1 MQRLWDDVRSA
12 IDTRV
17 GHNDLTKLKT
27 VLVAALSSRHKFVV
41 SSAIELWNERFG
53 VLDGLHYPNEVA
65 ESLARLRT
73 SANLLLPNFPD
84 IADNEVSP
92 SLCGYLVK
100 ADGEQ
105 VPPAAISFMDS
116 DDSDP
121 IEYASTG
128 GPRGRSLTPSIL
140 GSSPFK
146 ARSSPA
152 VNLGLPR
159 SSINH
164 QLLEVS
170 STASSRKKA
179 VKQDTTPRLRHD
191 DSQIKFAA
199 IEATPEPA
207 DAESQLLTDHQREIR
222 ERQEEENAAM
232 FADLR
237 SSPKPTEKKKE
248 KKRLSLTTDKPLS
261 QEPGEEQIS
270 TPSVTSAMRTL
281 DDWVTSSPTPQSR
294 KKKHVQAE
302 EDLPEVEEEPVE
314 IPSSPPNAAGR
325 SPSPA
330 ERSRTPS
337 PHSRSIIDVELVGQ
351 KSKGMEVPTVHPPG
365 PSGVDSPPSFANLV
379 DHLAAESV
387 TNSSPA
393 VPSARLSLSQ
403 LTKGSRKRHRS
414 PEKKA
419 SPEEEDG
426 DEVMEGALAIALS
439 PTTATEIQMAS
450 QMEKDIAPSQ
460 SHHKTRKRSRSKSS
474 QNNRKS
480 QEHQTTGS
488 LFVVDQPQQELPPT
502 SAQEERRRSSS
513 LSELDESMVQ
523 SLEAT
528 HSVDDGGQVR
538 YIELKPDQNFS
549 PEQYAK
555 VDVFS
560 SPAKTPEPEALRK
573 ETRIVPPARSS
584 TTKPK
589 ASAKKGDG
597 KEVSELAAV
606 RTTRGAQKRKSTTRA
621 VETTVATLTR
631 ASSRLRQVE
640 PPEVMDLEEVDP
652 SLARSGGKLS
662 RSQRKAAFADS
673 TTKTPAARSTDKH
686 VEFVEETPAP
696 QPNTTVPATQT
707 PKKSHKKKVV
717 ENEREEEVP
726 ASLNVMET
734 WMRKETPVP
743 VPVPTRKRK
752 TSQQVE
758 REPEPEREP
767 VEMTATVDTVAKSS
781 RNKRRKRD
789 EKRLQPQVVEDSQ
802 QDHGLRLEHE
812 GTTVPPLSQVQEKP
826 EKSSSSSTFRTAKT
840 VTGSQSSKV
849 EPDAAATEKNGR
861 RRGKKGRWAADR
873 SVVES
878 SQQAEEEERDARLR
892 EQQVSDEAMPDADV
906 DTELRSQPADAE
918 GDAVSIASSH
928 LEVEDAEEVTTVRY
942 INRRSQLRREVSKS
956 KSPSKSGLQLKSQTP
971 AEAAAPDTDMAEAEV
986 EAQLQS
992 SIRHA
997 SIDAEAGTPPRK
1009 RPENLME
1016 ALNNLQQERGQ
1027 EQAQEGGH
1035 SGEMWLL
1042 AHNSGQEVTHSS
1054 PASNGNWIS
1063 SFDAPSLGEY
1073 RMDSETLS
1081 SGSRRHFGHPR
1092 ETSNDFDTRQR
1103 LALATPA
1110 QQDSSVWT
1118 LSDSSWGAPSPG
1130 KHQVGSETRS
1140 PGNHRH
1146 SSGEQQ
1152 QQHFTS
1158 SPPPQLTQEEQR
1170 MLDEAREGQRKRSG
1184 APSTPPSQVEGGFQ
1198 QGLLEKAEV
1207 VESEAAVAEAKE
1219 AEGGD
1224 SSSED
1229 DSGENFEPSSSQ
1241 TPHLLKQVSQSLSQH
1256 VETVAKQ
1263 PSSHPTPPVRTQ
1275 EHHPEPPSAPTSS
1288 APASTSVAEKRKEEL
1303 TYENISAVFQ
1313 HGIEMLNRCEK
1324 GIRRHHV
1331 VKMEEMVFDIKAAMY
1346 NAEKRS
1352 REGLS
1357 EEERRVEFGRL

>member
-1 MQRLWDDVRSA
+1 MQTLWDDVRSA

-27 VLVAALSSRHKFVV
+27 VLAAALSSRHKFVV
-41 SSAIELWNERFG
+41 SSAIDLWNERFG

-65 ESLARLRT
+65 ESLARLRA

-92 SLCGYLVK
+92 SLCGYLIK
-100 ADGEQ
+100 ADGQQ
-105 VPPAAISFMDS
+105 VPPATISFMDS
-116 DDSDP
+116 DDSEP

-128 GPRGRSLTPSIL
+128 GPRGRSLTPSLL

-152 VNLGLPR
+152 VNLGLPY

-164 QLLEVS
+164 QLLEVPS
-170 STASSRKKA
+170 ASSSRKKV

-191 DSQIKFAA
+191 NSQIKFAA

-232 FADLR
+232 FLDLR

-261 QEPGEEQIS
+261 QALGEEQVA
-270 TPSVTSAMRTL
+270 TPSVTSAVRTL

-294 KKKHVQAE
+294 KKKHVQVE
-302 EDLPEVEEEPVE
+302 EDLPEVQEEPVE
-314 IPSSPPNAAGR
+314 IPSSPPNAATR
-325 SPSPA
+325 SLSPA

-337 PHSRSIIDVELVGQ
+337 PHSISLIDVEMVGQ
-351 KSKGMEVPTVHPPG
+351 ESKGIKVPTLNSPAPT
-365 PSGVDSPPSFANLV
+365 GVNSPPSFANLV

-414 PEKKA
+414 PDKKA
-419 SPEEEDG
+419 SPKEEDG
-426 DEVMEGALAIALS
+426 DEVMEGAPAIASS
-439 PTTATEIQMAS
+439 PPTATEIQMAS
-450 QMEKDIAPSQ
+450 QLQKDIALSQ
-460 SHHKTRKRSRSKSS
+460 PQHKTRKRSRSKSS
-474 QNNRKS
+474 QNNQKL

-488 LFVVDQPQQELPPT
+488 LLVVDQPQQELPPT

-513 LSELDESMVQ
+513 LSELDESMDQ

-538 YIELKPDQNFS
+538 YIALKPDENFS

-560 SPAKTPEPEALRK
+560 SPVKTPEPEAPRK
-573 ETRIVPPARSS
+573 ETRIVPPAQSS

-589 ASAKKGDG
+589 ASVKKCDG

-606 RTTRGAQKRKSTTRA
+606 RTTRGAQKRKSTTPA
-621 VETTVATLTR
+621 VETPVATPTR
-631 ASSRLRQVE
+631 ASSRLRHVE

-652 SLARSGGKLS
+652 SLARSGRKLS
-662 RSQRKAAFADS
+662 RSQRKAAFAES
-673 TTKTPAARSTDKH
+673 MKKTPAAKSNDKH

-707 PKKSHKKKVV
+707 PEKSHKKKVV
-717 ENEREEEVP
+717 EYEREEEVP
-726 ASLNVMET
+726 ASPSVMET
-734 WMRKETPVP
+734 WLTKETPVL
-743 VPVPTRKRK
+743 VPTRKRK
-752 TSQQVE
+752 SSQQVE
-758 REPEPEREP
+758 REPEPERVP
-767 VEMTATVDTVAKSS
+767 VEMTPTVETVAKSS

-802 QDHGLRLEHE
+802 QDHDLGLEHE
-812 GTTVPPLSQVQEKP
+812 GITVPPLSQAQEKP
-826 EKSSSSSTFRTAKT
+826 EKSNSSSTFRTARL
-840 VTGSQSSKV
+840 VTGPQSSKV
-849 EPDAAATEKNGR
+849 ESDAAVTEKNGR
-861 RRGKKGRWAADR
+861 KRGKKGRWAADR

-878 SQQAEEEERDARLR
+878 SQQAEEEARAARLH
-892 EQQVSDEAMPDADV
+892 EHQVSDDAMPDADA
-906 DTELRSQPADAE
+906 DAESRSQPGDAE
-918 GDAVSIASSH
+918 DDAISIV
-928 LEVEDAEEVTTVRY
+928 EVEETEEATTVMY
-942 INRRSQLRREVSKS
+942 INRRGQSRSEVSKS
-956 KSPSKSGLQLKSQTP
+956 KSPCKSGSQSRSQVP
-971 AEAAAPDTDMAEAEV
+971 AEAAAPVTDMAEAEF
-986 EAQLQS
+986 EAQLQT

-997 SIDAEAGTPPRK
+997 SIDAEAGIPPRE

-1016 ALNNLQQERGQ
+1016 ALDNLQQERGQ
-1027 EQAQEGGH
+1027 EQAQEDGH
-1035 SGEMWLL
+1035 SGAMWLL
-1042 AHNSGQEVTHSS
+1042 AHNSGQKATHSS
-1054 PASNGNWIS
+1054 PASSGNCIS
-1063 SFDAPSLGEY
+1063 SFGEPSSGEY
-1073 RMDSETLS
+1073 RMDSKTLS
-1081 SGSRRHFGHPR
+1081 PGSHRHFGHPR
-1092 ETSNDFDTRQR
+1092 DTSNDFDTRQR

-1110 QQDSSVWT
+1110 QQDDSVWS
-1118 LSDSSWGAPSPG
+1118 LSDSGWCAPSPR
-1130 KHQVGSETRS
+1130 KHQMGSETRS
-1140 PGNHRH
+1140 PGNHRQ
-1146 SSGEQQ
+1146 SSGGQQ

-1158 SPPPQLTQEEQR
+1158 SPPPQLTQEEQQV
-1170 MLDEAREGQRKRSG
+1170 MDEAREGQRKRSG
-1184 APSTPPSQVEGGFQ
+1184 APGAPPLPLEGVLQ
-1198 QGLLEKAEV
+1198 QGSLEKAEV
-1207 VESEAAVAEAKE
+1207 VGSGAAVAEAQE
-1219 AEGGD
+1219 AEGGNSNSED
-1224 SSSED
+1224 DNGEDFKSSSSE
-1229 DSGENFEPSSSQ
+1229 
-1241 TPHLLKQVSQSLSQH
+1241 TPHLLQQASQSLSQH
-1256 VETVAKQ
+1256 VEIVAKQ
-1263 PSSHPTPPVRTQ
+1263 PSSHSTPPVRTQ
-1275 EHHPEPPSAPTSS
+1275 EHHLKPPSAPTSS
-1288 APASTSVAEKRKEEL
+1288 APASTSVAEERKEEL

-1331 VKMEEMVFDIKAAMY
+1331 VKMEEMVFDMKAAMY

-1352 REGLS
+1352 REELS